1 MAGVLKRREDRQTR
15 REDGYVMTEAKT
27 RTMFIY
33 KPRNAEDCQQ
43 IPETTRRKER
53 SFPRAFREKA

>member
-1 MAGVLKRREDRQTR
+1 MAGILKIRGDRQTQ
-15 REDGYVMTEAKT
+15 REDGYVMTEAKI
-27 RTMFIY
+27 RMMFIY

-43 IPETTRRKER
+43 IPETTRGKER